1 MSKSIDIHFGIP
13 KHGWLPVNFDY
24 DEFHIEF
31 DASDGLNDP
40 IGELYQSILNIQVG
54 ELKEITWWLEPGAY
68 YFLIGKDNSNY
79 LLTILESNDIHSVDE
94 IKKSLIQISGN
105 YEEII
110 LPIKK
115 AILDFSSKNYDE
127 QHWPYVMEK

>member
-1 MSKSIDIHFGIP
+1 MSESIYVHFGIP
-13 KHGWLPVNFDY
+13 KYGWLPVNFNY

-40 IGELYQSILNIQVG
+40 IGELYHAILNIQAG

-68 YFLIGKDNSNY
+68 YFLLKEDNSNY
-79 LLTILESNDIHSVDE
+79 LLTILESDDIHSVE
-94 IKKSLIQISGN
+94 ESKKTLIEISGN

-110 LPIKK
+110 FPIKK

-127 QHWPYVMEK
+127 QHWSYIVEK